1 MQFDIWQTVQCQ
13 CQDQMQCQCQCHS
26 FPPQSRSD
34 RSEPRQQRCQVEQ
47 APCHPRLLYSTTRDK
62 DYQFECLLEHAR
74 CASNPPVFR
83 DPTIKSHLTVLL
95 LGFYLPWLEALR
107 LVGGFLRLRFIGGS
121 FLIASPAHMRLAIL
135 SIDTI
140 VFFSKIVLANNN
152 ER

>member
-140 VFFSKIVLANNN
+140 VFFSKIVLA
-152 ER
+152 